1 MQRISKRFANHDMG
15 ASLGSDIHM
24 EGGYTGVG
32 QPGGFG
38 GLLEVLYSWSSKYRK
53 ECSPEV
59 LKLKACEHH
68 AEAFDPRLLVM
79 LSHRKVVSRGKN
91 TEADQAQGQSVF
103 QCHGI

>member
-1 MQRISKRFANHDMG
+1 MWDGLAGLGDCSKFC
-15 ASLGSDIHM
+15 
-24 EGGYTGVG
+24 TVGV
-32 QPGGFG
+32 QST
-38 GLLEVLYSWSSKYRK
+38 EK